1 MKRWRRRV
9 AATGATGRGRGV
21 RAAAAAAG
29 RVVVEGLEGRQLFHA
44 VVTTPIADVN
54 LTTGQTSVGV
64 DLSSHFVNP
73 DYTGTLVEFDSNA
86 GSFVVQLT
94 DSATPRTVA
103 NFLRYVDG
111 GLYDNTIMH
120 RSLPGFVVQGGGYSG

>member
-1 MKRWRRRV
+1 MRCPLAGWCGREIVGV
-9 AATGATGRGRGV
+9 AGVVWNAGASIGV
-21 RAAAAAAG
+21 LWEDAAVG
-29 RVVVEGLEGRQLFHA
+29 
-44 VVTTPIADVN
+44 PIGDVN
-54 LTTGQTSVGV
+54 LSAGQSASAV
-64 DLSSHFVNP
+64 DLPSHFVNP

-111 GLYDNTIMH
+111 GVYDNTIVH
-120 RSLPGFVVQGGGYSG
+120 RSQPGFVVQGG